1 MRDKNIDINRLIWYN
16 NTACEKNRKRYCL
29 VYILRN
35 DAQITE
41 NYFKGGHSY
50 VIKQK
55 ERI

>member
-1 MRDKNIDINRLIWYN
+1 MSEENIDINRLIWYN

-55 ERI
+55 ER